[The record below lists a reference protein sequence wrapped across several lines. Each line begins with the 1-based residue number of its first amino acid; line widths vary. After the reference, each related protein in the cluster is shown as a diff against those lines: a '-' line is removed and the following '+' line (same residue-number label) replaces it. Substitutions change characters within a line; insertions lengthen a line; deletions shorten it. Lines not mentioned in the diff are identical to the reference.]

1 MIRQRVLYVGI
12 GGSGLDLGIM
22 LDEAL
27 RRQVCGLDGRA
38 LTRKGAVF
46 AGFQPNQLPNFIQS
60 VYIDFA
66 ADSLENVTRA
76 IKGGNAHAAGDLIPT
91 IDNYPALALDLRMN
105 CDEETVGW
113 IPPKTSEEPNTRP
126 LNGGAG
132 QFPAVGR
139 AAMFHSI
146 KHQGYEAALGQ
157 KMSQAIS
164 LLTDGS
170 GQIDAYTGER
180 SLDSIAV
187 YVGFSLSGGTGCGL
201 FLDILYLL
209 TRQLKK
215 DCPNN
220 RCVIV
225 PIVMLPSTFGKDLPP
240 DKNRRAQLNA
250 APALLDL
257 VRLLEQLQSPQIER
271 TRDFEIRYP
280 DPSVGRFGMEY
291 VDAAPTIPVVSVVA
305 KGNDMDRDDVM
316 RSVAAAIVTHASS
329 SIAQKAGSG
338 VGVANENSFIEDLIN
353 DIPDISRP
361 HPLGLGTHPLM
372 PMVASSLTM
381 PSRQIAD
388 LLAQRALANGVSAIA
403 GSMEAATAPSQELI
417 DEFLGHCG
425 LSDLVRPTVFGED
438 TNLKFVAPTSIKS
451 QSDLDQALSQARR
464 RAATAEDI
472 IISKIEET
480 IRQKSVFDVAK
491 ALPPFLRANPEL
503 SLQRALAVALAALN
517 QLETRGA
524 KSSTSSTRSS
534 TAGAKTGNKKRNP
547 LKGVLPQR
555 VSPTS
560 AAKAF
565 KTEEEAFTEKVRE
578 LWWTQWGQRKVAWTA
593 SVENGREQ
601 ILDLQK
607 ILRECAESAVNNVSA
622 DKASLAQRQQGVV
635 NFVPTEGRSID
646 DFLDVL
652 YDRTC
657 ERIRETRLVSDKSAE
672 ALLKSIAAPTEGLN
686 SWAEFV
692 SAYLSKSDRT
702 VQFETI
708 LTPVRDAMESAMTG
722 DGERAGTL
730 KNLSSLLREA
740 SQPQRSKDSDS
751 LLGALA
757 DLVPD
762 TMIPS
767 GEHRLAKVLISYPGE
782 HSDEIEKIILS
793 KVRLGASLAALL
805 DLQSTKLMFTPTG
818 DGDVITVN
826 VNIVGQ
832 GILDHPETRDVLQYW
847 ATAVDSANSDQL
859 QWRQRLGYK
868 SLDQLFSTTSRDM
881 VMAQL
886 LRALVYG
893 GLRITRGT
901 EQSPERLEIGDDVTS
916 GSNMTRVELEV
927 KQSDGIS
934 SWPNVLAAYE
944 RLVLSLDPKR
954 DMRKD
959 VVRNIMTVPTRT
971 GRVEIPQVVKNLL
984 DLRDSEMSKLRA
996 EIAKDNVYGPVKLRE
1011 LRSALEFWETTLPG
1025 AFEHPVDEFKSLA
1038 VAISH
1043 SAG

>member
-27 RRQVCGLDGRA
+27 RRQICGLDGRA

-46 AGFQPNQLPNFIQS
+46 AGFQPHQLPNFIQS

-113 IPPKTSEEPNTRP
+113 IPAKTGEEPNTRP

-132 QFPAVGR
+132 QFPTVGR

-146 KHQGYEAALGQ
+146 KHQGYEAALG
-157 KMSQAIS
+157 KKLSQAIS

-170 GQIDAYTGER
+170 GQIDAYTDQR

-201 FLDILYLL
+201 FMDILYLL

-225 PIVMLPSTFGKDLPP
+225 PIVMLPSTFGNDLPP

-291 VDAAPTIPVVSVVA
+291 VDAAPTIPVISVVA

-329 SIAQKAGSG
+329 SIPQKAGSG
-338 VGVANENSFIEDLIN
+338 VGVVNENSFIEDLIN

-388 LLAQRALANGVSAIA
+388 LLAQRAMFEGFASIA
-403 GSMEAATAPSQELI
+403 SSMENATAPSQENI
-417 DEFLGHCG
+417 DEFLGFCG
-425 LSDLVRPTVFGED
+425 LGDLVRPNVFSED
-438 TNLKFVAPTSIKS
+438 TNLKFAPPANIKS
-451 QSDLDQALSQARR
+451 QSELDQSINKARS
-464 RAATAEDI
+464 RAAKVEDI
-472 IISKIEET
+472 VSVRIEET
-480 IRQKSVFDVAK
+480 IRQKSVFDAAK
-491 ALPPFLRANPEL
+491 ALPPFLRANPDL
-503 SLQRALAVALAALN
+503 SLPRALSIALAALN

-524 KSSTSSTRSS
+524 KSNAATGKSVSSTGKSS
-534 TAGAKTGNKKRNP
+534 RKGNP
-547 LKGVLPQR
+547 LKGILPQR
-555 VSPTS
+555 VSPAS
-560 AAKAF
+560 VAKAF
-565 KTEEEAFTEKVRE
+565 QSEEEAFTEKVRE
-578 LWWTQWGQRKVAWTA
+578 MWWTQWGQRKVAWSA
-593 SVENGREQ
+593 SVENGRDQ
-601 ILDLQK
+601 IFELQK
-607 ILRECAESAVNNVSA
+607 ILRECSESAGSNVSA

-657 ERIRETRLVSDKSAE
+657 ERIRETRLVSDKSSE
-672 ALLKSIAAPTEGLN
+672 ALLKSIAAPLDGIN
-686 SWAEFV
+686 SWADFV
-692 SAYLSKSDRT
+692 NAYLSKNDRT
-702 VQFETI
+702 VLMETV
-708 LTPVRDAMESAMTG
+708 LTPLRDSMESAMTG

-740 SQPQRSKDSDS
+740 SQPQHSKDSDS

-782 HSDEIEKIILS
+782 HSKEVEDIILS
-793 KVRLGASLAALL
+793 KVRLGASLAALI
-805 DLQSTKLMFTPTG
+805 DQQSTKLMFTATG

-832 GILDHPETRDVLQYW
+832 GILDHPETRNVLQYW

-868 SLDQLFSTTSRDM
+868 SLDQLFSTTSRDL

-886 LRALVYG
+886 LKALVYG
-893 GLRITRGT
+893 GVRITRGT
-901 EQSPERLEIGDDVTS
+901 EDSPERLEIGDEVTS
-916 GSNMTRVELEV
+916 GSNMTRVELDV
-927 KQSDGIS
+927 AQPDGIS

-959 VVRNIMTVPTRT
+959 VVRNVMNAPTRT
-971 GRVEIPQVVKNLL
+971 GRVSIPQVVRNLL
-984 DLRDSEMSKLRA
+984 TMRETEMSKLRA
-996 EIAKDNVYGPVKLRE
+996 ELMKENVYGPVKLRE

-1025 AFEHPVDEFKSLA
+1025 AFDHPVDGFKSLA
-1038 VAISH
+1038 VSIQN
-1043 SAG
+1043 SAE